1 MTDEARAS
9 PEAQAAAPQAAESIY
24 IMEPALP
31 PHLENSSPTSYPDRS
46 AKVLE
51 ALAQQ
56 LTESNDFYRP
66 LLDAAQELRDLR
78 SVQTCL
84 IELLRTYNP
93 YTKSFSR

>member
-1 MTDEARAS
+1 MTDDGPAT
-9 PEAQAAAPQAAESIY
+9 PEAQAPQAVESIY

-31 PHLENSSPTSYPDRS
+31 AHLENSAPTHYPDRS

-78 SVQTCL
+78 GVQTCL
-84 IELLRTYNP
+84 IDLLRTYNP